1 MIKRFLK
8 RIIIILISI
17 IVLSTNCYALSNEEI
32 FIKDDVE
39 YIKRTYSVSR
49 EQERNFLINLGK
61 EFKIDKKTYQLD
73 NLTKTGGDILETID
87 ISTTRTIKSD
97 TNELNKILEQLPKE
111 IKYNEDGFVGVYKL
125 DVNSINVETQYNGY
139 KEKLIEETKIY
150 TNLETNDLNN
160 IPKQIKK
167 EGLTLDLIATNWE
180 VAETR
185 KIQENSIPSKY
196 NATCYYATKIR
207 VDNPLTY
214 NVTAQY
220 NGTADKVIENDYIY
234 EVIYKHIATD
244 KNYIPA
250 IILFGGTLLIILVI
264 IVVRRKNVVIYNF
277 FDNEWIE
284 IGRQRISKPII
295 KLDKYDYKIKSNRY
309 KIMINEKFVDKY
321 NGKMLKI
328 IRRNKTIGQLIN
340 KANNITPYT
349 IDIVI

>member
-8 RIIIILISI
+8 RIIIILIST

-196 NATCYYATKIR
+196 NATCYYATKIK
-207 VDNPLTY
+207 VKNPLTY

-220 NGTADKVIENDYIY
+220 SGTADKIIENDYIY
-234 EVIYKHIATD
+234 EITYKHIATD
-244 KNYIPA
+244 KNYIPE
-250 IILFGGTLLIILVI
+250 IILLSSIPLIII
-264 IVVRRKNVVIYNF
+264 IIIFTRRKNVVIYNF
-277 FDNEWIE
+277 SDNKWIE
-284 IGRQRISKPII
+284 VGKERIIKPII

-309 KIMINEKFVDKY
+309 KIVINEKFVNKY

-328 IRRNKTIGQLIN
+328 IRKGKTIEQLIN
-340 KANNITPYT
+340 KANNIIPYT
-349 IDIVI
+349 IDIMI

>member
-8 RIIIILISI
+8 RIIIILIST

-139 KEKLIEETKIY
+139 KEKLIAETKIY
-150 TNLETNDLNN
+150 SNLDTNDLNN
-160 IPKQIKK
+160 IPKQIRK
-167 EGLTLDLIATNWE
+167 EGLILDLITTNWK

-185 KIQENSIPSKY
+185 KIQENSIPSQY
-196 NATCYYATKIR
+196 NATCYYATKIK

-234 EVIYKHIATD
+234 EATYKHIATD
-244 KNYIPA
+244 QNDIPA
-250 IILFGGTLLIILVI
+250 IILLSSMTLIII
-264 IVVRRKNVVIYNF
+264 IIIFTRRKNVVIYNF
-277 FDNEWIE
+277 SDNEWVE
-284 IGRQRISKPII
+284 IGKERITKPII
-295 KLDKYDYKIKSNRY
+295 KLDKYEYKAKSNRY
-309 KIMINEKFVDKY
+309 KIVINEKFVDKF
-321 NGKMLKI
+321 NGKMFKI
-328 IRRNKTIGQLIN
+328 IRKNRTIGQLIN
-340 KANNITPYT
+340 KANNIIPYT

>member
-8 RIIIILISI
+8 RIIIILIST

-111 IKYNEDGFVGVYKL
+111 IKYNKDGFVGVYKL

-139 KEKLIEETKIY
+139 KEKLIDETKIY
-150 TNLETNDLNN
+150 SNLDTNDLNN
-160 IPKQIKK
+160 IPKQIRK
-167 EGLTLDLIATNWE
+167 EGLTLDLITTNWE

-185 KIQENSIPSKY
+185 KLQENSIPCKY
-196 NATCYYATKIR
+196 NAICYYATKIK

-234 EVIYKHIATD
+234 EATYKHIATD

-250 IILFGGTLLIILVI
+250 IILLSSMTLIII
-264 IVVRRKNVVIYNF
+264 IMIFTRRKNVVIYNF
-277 FDNEWIE
+277 YDNEWVE
-284 IGRQRISKPII
+284 IGKERITKPII
-295 KLDKYDYKIKSNRY
+295 KLDKYEYKVKSNRY
-309 KIMINEKFVDKY
+309 KIVINEKFVDKF
-321 NGKMLKI
+321 NGKMFKI
-328 IRRNKTIGQLIN
+328 IRKNRTIGQLIN
-340 KANNITPYT
+340 KANNIIPYT

>member
-1 MIKRFLK
+1 MIKRLLK
-8 RIIIILISI
+8 RIIIILIST

-139 KEKLIEETKIY
+139 KEKLIDETKIY
-150 TNLETNDLNN
+150 SNLDTNDLNN
-160 IPKQIKK
+160 IPKQIRK
-167 EGLTLDLIATNWE
+167 EGLTLDLITTNWE

-185 KIQENSIPSKY
+185 KLQENSIPSKY
-196 NATCYYATKIR
+196 NAICYYATKIK

-234 EVIYKHIATD
+234 EATYKHIATD
-244 KNYIPA
+244 QNDIPA
-250 IILFGGTLLIILVI
+250 IILLGGTLLIILVI

>member
-8 RIIIILISI
+8 RIIIILIST

-167 EGLTLDLIATNWE
+167 EGLPLDLIATNWE

-185 KIQENSIPSKY
+185 KLQENSIPSKY
-196 NATCYYATKIR
+196 NAICYYATKIK

-234 EVIYKHIATD
+234 EATYKHIATD
-244 KNYIPA
+244 QNDIPA
-250 IILFGGTLLIILVI
+250 IILLSSMTLIII
-264 IVVRRKNVVIYNF
+264 IMIFTRRKNVVIYNF
-277 FDNEWIE
+277 YDNEWVE
-284 IGRQRISKPII
+284 IGKERITKPII
-295 KLDKYDYKIKSNRY
+295 KLDKYEYKVKSNRY
-309 KIMINEKFVDKY
+309 KIVINEKFVDKY

>member
-8 RIIIILISI
+8 RIIIILIST

-185 KIQENSIPSKY
+185 KLQENSIPSKY
-196 NATCYYATKIR
+196 NAICYYATKIR

-220 NGTADKVIENDYIY
+220 IGTADKLIENDYIY

-250 IILFGGTLLIILVI
+250 IILLGGTLLIILVI
-264 IVVRRKNVVIYNF
+264 IVVRRK
-277 FDNEWIE
+277 
-284 IGRQRISKPII
+284 
-295 KLDKYDYKIKSNRY
+295 
-309 KIMINEKFVDKY
+309 M
-321 NGKMLKI
+321 
-328 IRRNKTIGQLIN
+328 
-340 KANNITPYT
+340 
-349 IDIVI
+349 

>member
-1 MIKRFLK
+1 MIKKFLK
-8 RIIIILISI
+8 RIIIILIST

-39 YIKRTYSVSR
+39 YIKRTYSVSQ
-49 EQERNFLINLGK
+49 EQERNFLINLEK
-61 EFKIDKKTYQLD
+61 EFKIDKKTYQLE
-73 NLTKTGGDILETID
+73 NLTKTGGNTAETIN

-97 TNELNKILEQLPKE
+97 TNELNKILEQFPKE
-111 IKYNEDGFVGVYKL
+111 IKYNENSFVGVYKL

-180 VAETR
+180 VAKTR

-244 KNYIPA
+244 KNDIPA
-250 IILFGGTLLIILVI
+250 IILLSSMTLIII
-264 IVVRRKNVVIYNF
+264 IMIFTRRKNVVIYNF
-277 FDNEWIE
+277 YDNEWVE
-284 IGRQRISKPII
+284 IGKERITKPII
-295 KLDKYDYKIKSNRY
+295 KLDKYEYKVKSNRY
-309 KIMINEKFVDKY
+309 KIVINEKFVDKF
-321 NGKMLKI
+321 NGKMFKI
-328 IRRNKTIGQLIN
+328 IRKNRTIGQLIN
-340 KANNITPYT
+340 KANNIIPYT